1 MSRVSIS
8 SPSAAAP
15 PTIREIASRHWDLVC
30 IGGGMAGLVAS
41 NRARQLGMSAIILEA
56 GSEEIYRCNTRMSGG
71 ALHCCMADLTDPEAQ
86 VLERIMRDTAGA
98 ARPDLAAAM
107 ARDGRRAVQ
116 WLRAEGAQFIKV
128 ALTGQNHVL
137 APPRPARPGWN
148 WEGRGPDVLVRTLGA
163 NLERRGGHL
172 VRGARVTELIMDDGR
187 CVGVVVQSGGD
198 SYRVAATAVMV
209 ADGGYQA
216 SPELMRRFISP
227 APEKVQM
234 RNAGT
239 GRGEG
244 FRMVEAVGGHFAGRE
259 SGFYGHIMAR
269 ESFTD
274 ERLSPYP
281 FVDTLACAGMV
292 VHHDGRRFTDEGR
305 GGTYVANVMARLP
318 DPTDAVVVFDHA
330 IWDGPGT
337 KKALPP
343 NPIFPLSGGRIII
356 ADTIAELAAKA
367 GIDVHG
373 LTATVAEH
381 NEHVRNGT
389 TSSLAVPRSVG
400 KIKAF
405 ALERPPFGAI
415 LACPG
420 ITYTMGGIAID
431 GHARVLND
439 ADLPIPGLYAAGAA
453 TGGLDGGP
461 YSGYVGGLSKA
472 ATFGLRGAEHAAT
485 LLAGAGAPGRI
496 AAV

>member
-1 MSRVSIS
+1 
-8 SPSAAAP
+8 
-15 PTIREIASRHWDLVC
+15 
-30 IGGGMAGLVAS
+30 
-41 NRARQLGMSAIILEA
+41 
-56 GSEEIYRCNTRMSGG
+56 
-71 ALHCCMADLTDPEAQ
+71 
-86 VLERIMRDTAGA
+86 
-98 ARPDLAAAM
+98 
-107 ARDGRRAVQ
+107 
-116 WLRAEGAQFIKV
+116 
-128 ALTGQNHVL
+128 
-137 APPRPARPGWN
+137 
-148 WEGRGPDVLVRTLGA
+148 
-163 NLERRGGHL
+163 
-172 VRGARVTELIMDDGR
+172 
-187 CVGVVVQSGGD
+187 
-198 SYRVAATAVMV
+198 MV
-209 ADGGYQA
+209 ADGGFQA
-216 SPELMRRFISP
+216 SPDLMRRFISP

-305 GGTYVANVMARLP
+305 GGTYVANVLARLA
-318 DPTDAVVVFDHA
+318 DPTNAVVVFDRA

-367 GIDVHG
+367 GIDVQG
-373 LTATVAEH
+373 LSATVAEH
-381 NEHVRNGT
+381 NAHVRDGT
-389 TSSLAVPRSVG
+389 TAMLAVPRSVG

-405 ALERPPFGAI
+405 PLEHPPFGAI

-439 ADLPIPGLYAAGAA
+439 ADLPILGLYAAGAA

-461 YSGYVGGLSKA
+461 FSGYVGGLSKA

-485 LLAGAGAPGRI
+485 LRAGAAASGRI

>member
-1 MSRVSIS
+1 
-8 SPSAAAP
+8 
-15 PTIREIASRHWDLVC
+15 
-30 IGGGMAGLVAS
+30 
-41 NRARQLGMSAIILEA
+41 
-56 GSEEIYRCNTRMSGG
+56 
-71 ALHCCMADLTDPEAQ
+71 
-86 VLERIMRDTAGA
+86 
-98 ARPDLAAAM
+98 
-107 ARDGRRAVQ
+107 
-116 WLRAEGAQFIKV
+116 
-128 ALTGQNHVL
+128 
-137 APPRPARPGWN
+137 
-148 WEGRGPDVLVRTLGA
+148 
-163 NLERRGGHL
+163 
-172 VRGARVTELIMDDGR
+172 
-187 CVGVVVQSGGD
+187 
-198 SYRVAATAVMV
+198 
-209 ADGGYQA
+209 
-216 SPELMRRFISP
+216 MRRFISP

-292 VHHDGRRFTDEGR
+292 VRRDGPALHRRGPRRDVRRQRDGALARSDGR
-305 GGTYVANVMARLP
+305 GGGVRP
-318 DPTDAVVVFDHA
+318 R

-367 GIDVHG
+367 GIDVQWPHRDRRR
-373 LTATVAEH
+373 AQRARAQRHDVVAAGAALGRQDQGIRARAAA
-381 NEHVRNGT
+381 VR
-389 TSSLAVPRSVG
+389 RD
-400 KIKAF
+400 
-405 ALERPPFGAI
+405 

-439 ADLPIPGLYAAGAA
+439 ADLPIPGLYAAGRLPAA
-453 TGGLDGGP
+453 STADRIP
-461 YSGYVGGLSKA
+461 ATSA
-472 ATFGLRGAEHAAT
+472 ACRRRRRSACVAPSMPPPCSRARAHRDASQPCSASAHAKRA
-485 LLAGAGAPGRI
+485 
-496 AAV
+496 